1 MENYDIVKNDFNEIA
16 QLEDPKWNHN
26 NCYYNQI
33 MKLIPDNAE
42 TCLEIG
48 CGKGELS
55 FFSSII
61 DSLFVKGVFLMNK
74 RGAGVSF
81 CFIAAFLF
89 SVRYISAA
97 IFGSGISSWSSELFN
112 NMLNYIG
119 DTPLILSVISLVTGI
134 VYLVLAEKEKN

>member
-1 MENYDIVKNDFNEIA
+1 M
-16 QLEDPKWNHN
+16 
-26 NCYYNQI
+26 
-33 MKLIPDNAE
+33 
-42 TCLEIG
+42 
-48 CGKGELS
+48 
-55 FFSSII
+55 
-61 DSLFVKGVFLMNK
+61 KGVFLMNK